1 MENIENDNILE
12 DKKDGIEKL
21 KDDLSKKE
29 PKDNIKMAKKDENK
43 KSRSSSSSSDNKP
56 NKRKNKSRSS
66 SSSSEKPK
74 KKEKKSRSSSSSSEK
89 PKKDNGQKSRSSSS
103 SSEKPKKEK
112 DKKSRNSR
120 SSSEK
125 PKKEEKQ
132 IVKKEKNNAIIKKKV
147 EKKEEIIDEKLLEE
161 KKKKMLSIK
170 RFIRELSIKLANIH
184 LTSKNF
190 AKDKLLLFAGQKN
203 FSGRTLKYIYNTI
216 SVRKNNLAEA
226 VISVIEDCYC
236 NSYKNPEEMKNKLIT
251 SFEEDYNN
259 YNEIM
264 NYLKRDEED
273 TREKYSTIYNIFEK
287 YMKDFSYFKIK
298 DFMDAFNN
306 VLYKDLNEVKNSIKE
321 LIEFLDL
328 KKINSIYYIFFRIL
342 YNISNSLISVE
353 DNEKSKEKKCLEKS
367 IIDPLISQK
376 LKSVK
381 HNQKKYILLYQLIQ
395 NDMINFNIRY
405 ENYNDYEM
413 KIKRNEIKNPYFEL
427 FTKKG
432 NLIYNSISLALL
444 YPQIANDDNFDEK
457 IKLST
462 IEKELAII
470 IIKIINYSEIN
481 PDNIYENDEISI
493 FKKLFELSIDDLFKY
508 ADEDYNQNKLEKEV
522 SDKKVNESNKILSK
536 INSLLE
542 DNFSIDED
550 HKEHLDY
557 IRKRFNKWAEKFEDF
572 NSALKRANFKKK
584 GEEEKGRIQE
594 DFSKLIKRLRDLDK
608 DGSNTMINKA
618 IKYLTKISLTST
630 SLKNSEKYVDCI
642 IDEYENYKLEEGIKK
657 AFIKFDI
664 KQGDYN
670 EKYEPVIKFQ
680 KVIKSLIEYTDCMNL
695 VDKIKDKVR
704 VISNLNKLDK
714 IINTV
719 QGKNTLKKSF
729 KILRKNIIEDEAQDE
744 NIIQYFKDILLSKLL
759 QEFIKIDENCKY
771 LHLEYI
777 YSEFNRFKER
787 NKVQI
792 DERKYASYLATILEP
807 TYEIILPQIN
817 MRAILLLFIQKNIKG
832 KSKQGLFFSGNKKY
846 LFKIGTEEFMKELEI
861 LLKIDLS
868 KISLVEGLNKL
879 VDICKNTLF
888 KNDDQIKPLLEEGDK
903 NHNVLINYIYEKE
916 KDIQDLAMKF
926 MIIIIK
932 NFYDSFNKFGFSK
945 AISEDTKILN
955 LNFDESIENNI
966 FLEQSYEKDELIKN
980 SLDIEEN
987 RTMINFSD
995 KLNYDD
1001 FFFVKAPNWK
1011 ENINETITKYKYLIY
1026 YLFKNPQIEMA
1037 IRNNLLNTEA
1047 FDSNNKNKFPI
1058 YVHLLRIFSSK
1069 DELSFQ
1075 GKTKNYT
1082 SNLIEKNLIEKIE
1095 NKNKKYFVNNISW
1108 IGLFINNALTIS
1120 NKFIPD
1126 KISYLYNYLCK
1137 LSESD
1142 FTPSPEFE
1150 IKYKEIIEKLIDFM
1164 LDACYKNNFEEIFNI
1179 KIIEFEEELKAF
1191 TNNISIMQSFKKP
1204 SK

>member
-1 MENIENDNILE
+1 ML
-12 DKKDGIEKL
+12 L
-21 KDDLSKKE
+21 L
-29 PKDNIKMAKKDENK
+29 
-43 KSRSSSSSSDNKP
+43 
-56 NKRKNKSRSS
+56 
-66 SSSSEKPK
+66 
-74 KKEKKSRSSSSSSEK
+74 
-89 PKKDNGQKSRSSSS
+89 
-103 SSEKPKKEK
+103 
-112 DKKSRNSR
+112 
-120 SSSEK
+120 
-125 PKKEEKQ
+125 
-132 IVKKEKNNAIIKKKV
+132 KKKV

-287 YMKDFSYFKIK
+287 YMKDFSHFKIK

-481 PDNIYENDEISI
+481 PDNIYENDEICI

-557 IRKRFNKWAEKFEDF
+557 IRKRFNNWAEKFEDF

-594 DFSKLIKRLRDLDK
+594 DFNKLIKRLRDLDK
-608 DGSNTMINKA
+608 DGNNTMINKA
-618 IKYLTKISLTST
+618 IKYLEKISLTST

-719 QGKNTLKKSF
+719 EGKNTLKKSF

-817 MRAILLLFIQKNIKG
+817 MRSILLLFIQKNIKG

-861 LLKIDLS
+861 LLKTDLS

-995 KLNYDD
+995 KLDYDD

-1011 ENINETITKYKYLIY
+1011 ENINEKITKYKYLIY

-1075 GKTKNYT
+1075 GKTKTYT

-1137 LSESD
+1137 LSASD